1 MTDAS
6 RGPKLGDDRIAM
18 AVGAQR
24 GGSPVRPKRF
34 FKSADVGRRGDAYA
48 VLLDGRPAKTPARLD
63 LAVPTE
69 AAAAALAEEWNGL
82 GDTIDPAALPLTRIV
97 NAAIDGVAAQSEAVF
112 EEIVNYVGS
121 DLLLYRAETPERLVA
136 DQASAWDP
144 VLDVYRTE
152 YGARFILA
160 RGVMPVSQ
168 PPATLSLMRQALAEA
183 VGQGPGAPF
192 RLAALNVMT
201 TLTGSAL
208 LGLAVMNGRLTPAEA
223 WAAAHVDETF
233 QESQWGQDAEARARR
248 DGRWREMAAAAR
260 LGQAVDPA

>member
-1 MTDAS
+1 M
-6 RGPKLGDDRIAM
+6 
-18 AVGAQR
+18 
-24 GGSPVRPKRF
+24 
-34 FKSADVGRRGDAYA
+34 
-48 VLLDGRPAKTPARLD
+48 
-63 LAVPTE
+63 
-69 AAAAALAEEWNGL
+69 
-82 GDTIDPAALPLTRIV
+82 
-97 NAAIDGVAAQSEAVF
+97 F

-223 WAAAHVDETF
+223 WAGRPMWTRPSRKANGARMPRLGRAAT
-233 QESQWGQDAEARARR
+233 G
-248 DGRWREMAAAAR
+248 DGARWRRRPASAKPSIR
-260 LGQAVDPA
+260 LDGPLLRQLCPTSYQKLTS